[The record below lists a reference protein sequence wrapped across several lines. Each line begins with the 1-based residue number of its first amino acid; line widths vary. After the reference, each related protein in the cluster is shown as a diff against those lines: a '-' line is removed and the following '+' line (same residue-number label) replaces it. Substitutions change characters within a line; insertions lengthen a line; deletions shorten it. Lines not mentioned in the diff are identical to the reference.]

1 MNVGLSELSVIMV
14 KCNSRANK
22 GETLMMVKA
31 RLSLVMVVLV
41 LVAVMLGACSKAVS
55 GPTVGGPCQYVDVPG
70 VARIVSVVEAA
81 STDYNC
87 ANAVKVTFDFVPND
101 PTAVN
106 NYRFPNWEGKGQCF
120 MVGAGMNPPKSWV
133 LEQGL
138 TEGSEHACVRSEITK
153 GTCTPVIFS
162 FPEIKKEGW
171 EKECFGK

>member
-1 MNVGLSELSVIMV
+1 ML
-14 KCNSRANK
+14 
-22 GETLMMVKA
+22 VKA
-31 RLSLVMVVLV
+31 RLYLVVAVLV

-55 GPTVGGPCQYVDVPG
+55 GPVVGGHCQYVDIPG
-70 VARIVSVVEAA
+70 VARIASIEEAA

-101 PTAVN
+101 PAAVN
-106 NYRFPNWEGKGQCF
+106 NYHFPSWGDKGQSF
-120 MVGAGMNPPKSWV
+120 AVGAGMNPPKIWV

-162 FPEIKKEGW
+162 FPEIEKEGW
-171 EKECFGK
+171 EKECFGKSTR